1 MEYWLRI
8 CFRFVLCG
16 MEVRVKKRK
25 KTNRDRGMRNLP
37 VHHAMREG
45 AHGYCKLGLNR
56 QRMELTRTT
65 TAIRVSVS
73 RNPASMHVAKWEV
86 NQTGRNNKRRKSMGL
101 SWKAASRP
109 NSCCPKASRNWRS
122 TFFFFP
128 SIKETRG
135 LVLCSIS
142 ASVEDY
148 CKGGFATWNSHV

>member
-8 CFRFVLCG
+8 CFRSVVCG
-16 MEVRVKKRK
+16 MTMGVKKRK
-25 KTNRDRGMRNLP
+25 KTNRERGIRNHP
-37 VHHAMREG
+37 VHHAVRERV
-45 AHGYCKLGLNR
+45 HDSFKSGLNKER
-56 QRMELTRTT
+56 KELTGATT
-65 TAIRVSVS
+65 VIRIPLS
-73 RNPASMHVAKWEV
+73 RDPVLMQVTEWVV
-86 NQTGRNNKRRKSMGL
+86 NQTGRNSKRRKSMAL

-109 NSCCPKASRNWRS
+109 NSCCPKASRYWRS

-148 CKGGFATWNSHV
+148 CKGGFATWKSHV